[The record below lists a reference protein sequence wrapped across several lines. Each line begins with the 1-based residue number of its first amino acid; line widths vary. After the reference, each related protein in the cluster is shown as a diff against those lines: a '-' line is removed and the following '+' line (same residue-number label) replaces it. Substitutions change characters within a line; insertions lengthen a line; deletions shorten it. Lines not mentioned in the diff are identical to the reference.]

1 MLSEKKI
8 SIVEGIIYDPIA
20 KIVITGRI
28 ILKNGRIDRIEP
40 DDRITGPII
49 LPGFVDSHIHIESS
63 MLVPT
68 AFSKIAVKH
77 GTVAV
82 VADPHEI
89 ANVAGVEGID
99 FMINNSKSAEMKF
112 FFGAPSCVPVSPF
125 DDCYEVIDSIEIEKL
140 MKRKDIYFLG
150 EMMNFPGVIN
160 SDADILKKISHAL
173 DNKKPIDGH
182 APGLVNES
190 LKKYIST
197 GITTDHE
204 CFTLEEAKEKLKLG
218 MSVQIREG
226 SAAKNFN
233 TLHSLIT
240 THPLKTMIC
249 TDDCHPED
257 LILGHINSTVKRSLK
272 LGHNIFDIL
281 QVVSVN
287 PVKHYNLEVGL
298 LQIGDNAD
306 FIIVDNLE
314 DLNVKANIIN
324 GVNVLENS
332 SISINTTSDIS
343 NYTFSPTIN
352 LENIS
357 LMARGSKVK
366 VIEVLEGEL
375 VTNLI
380 EKTVLTKDEKILTDI
395 ENDILKI
402 VVVNRFKSNELYIGL
417 IKGFGLTKGAIA
429 ESIAHD
435 SHHIIAVGVDDLS
448 IFRAIDYIIENKGGV
463 CYFDSNEIIGLAL
476 PVYGLMGF
484 DSGNVIADKYKE
496 INSKVVADGCKL
508 QAPFM
513 TLSFMALSVIP
524 MLKITPR
531 GLFDV
536 TQFQF
541 TDLFIP

>member
-1 MLSEKKI
+1 MVGVEKTSVI
-8 SIVEGIIYDPIA
+8 EGIIYDPIA
-20 KIVITGRI
+20 KTVIPGRI
-28 ILKNGRIDRIEP
+28 ILKNGRIDCIEP
-40 DDRITGPII
+40 DDSITGPII

-68 AFSKIAVKH
+68 AFSRIAVKH

-99 FMINNSKSAEMKF
+99 FMINNSKSAELKF

-125 DDCYEVIDSIEIEKL
+125 DDCYKVIDSIEIEKL

-160 SDADILKKISHAL
+160 SDADIMKKISSAL

-182 APGLVNES
+182 APALVNES
-190 LKKYIST
+190 LKKYISA
-197 GITTDHE
+197 GISTDHE
-204 CFTLEEAKEKLKLG
+204 CFTLDEAIEKLALG
-218 MSVQIREG
+218 MNIQIREG

-233 TLHSLIT
+233 TLNSLIT
-240 THPLKTMIC
+240 THPLQTMIC

-257 LILGHINSTVKRSLK
+257 LILGHINNTVKRSLK

-287 PVKHYNLEVGL
+287 PVKHYNLDVGL
-298 LQIGDNAD
+298 LQIGDLAD

-324 GVNVLENS
+324 GVNVLENGFN
-332 SISINTTSDIS
+332 SINTTSDIS
-343 NYTFSPTIN
+343 NYAFSPTIN
-352 LENIS
+352 LENLS
-357 LMARGSKVK
+357 LKARGSKVK

-375 VTNLI
+375 VTNLV
-380 EKTVLTKDEKILTDI
+380 EKNVLIKDEKIITDI
-395 ENDILKI
+395 ESDILKI

-435 SHHIIAVGVDDLS
+435 SHHIIAVGVDDVS
-448 IFRAIDYIIENKGGV
+448 IFRAIEYIIKNKGGV
-463 CYFDSNEIIGLAL
+463 CYCDSIDVIGLAL

-484 DSGNVIADKYKE
+484 DSGNIIADKYKE
-496 INSKVVADGCKL
+496 INNKVVADGCGL
-508 QAPFM
+508 NAPFM

-524 MLKITPR
+524 MLKITPK

-536 TQFQF
+536 TKFQF

>member
-8 SIVEGIIYDPIA
+8 SVVEGIIYDPIA
-20 KIVITGRI
+20 KIIIPGRI

-40 DDRITGPII
+40 DDSIAGPII

-68 AFSKIAVKH
+68 AFSKIAIKH

-89 ANVAGVEGID
+89 ANVAGIEGID

-160 SDADILKKISHAL
+160 SDTDILKKISHAL

-190 LKKYIST
+190 LSKYIST
-197 GITTDHE
+197 GISTDHE

-257 LILGHINSTVKRSLK
+257 LILGHINNTVKRSLK

-287 PVKHYNLEVGL
+287 PVRHYNLDVGL

-306 FIIVDNLE
+306 FIVVDNLE
-314 DLNVKANIIN
+314 NLNVKANFIN

-332 SISINTTSDIS
+332 SISINTKSDIS
-343 NYTFSPTIN
+343 NYTFSPIIN
-352 LENIS
+352 LENLS
-357 LMARGSKVK
+357 LMAKGSKVK

-380 EKTVLTKDEKILTDI
+380 EKNILIKDGKIITDTV
-395 ENDILKI
+395 NDILKI
-402 VVVNRFKSNELYIGL
+402 VVVNRFKSNELSIGL

-435 SHHIIAVGVDDLS
+435 SHHIIAVGVDDVS
-448 IFRAIDYIIENKGGV
+448 IFRAIDFIIKNKGGV
-463 CYFDSNEIIGLAL
+463 CYCDSIDIIGLAL

-484 DSGNVIADKYKE
+484 DSGNVIANKYKE
-496 INSKVVADGCKL
+496 INNKVVADGCGL

-524 MLKITPR
+524 MLKLTPR

-536 TQFQF
+536 TQFQI

>member
-8 SIVEGIIYDPIA
+8 SVVEGIIYDPIA
-20 KIVITGRI
+20 KIIIPGRI
-28 ILKNGRIDRIEP
+28 ILKNGRIDQIEP
-40 DDRITGPII
+40 DDSITGPII

-68 AFSKIAVKH
+68 AFSKIAIKH
-77 GTVAV
+77 GTIAV

-89 ANVAGVEGID
+89 ANVAGVAGID

-197 GITTDHE
+197 GISTDHE

-257 LILGHINSTVKRSLK
+257 LILGHINNTVKRSLK

-287 PVKHYNLEVGL
+287 PVRHYNLDVGL

-306 FIIVDNLE
+306 FIVVDNLE
-314 DLNVKANIIN
+314 NLNIKANIIN

-332 SISINTTSDIS
+332 SISINTTSDIT

-352 LENIS
+352 LENLS
-357 LMARGSKVK
+357 LMAKGSKVK

-380 EKTVLTKDEKILTDI
+380 EKTVLTKDEKIITDI

-448 IFRAIDYIIENKGGV
+448 IFRAIDYIIKNKGGV

-484 DSGNVIADKYKE
+484 DSGNIIADKYKE

>member
-1 MLSEKKI
+1 MSREKEM
-8 SIVEGIIYDPIA
+8 SVVEGVIYDPIA
-20 KIVITGRI
+20 KIIIPGRI
-28 ILKNGRIDRIEP
+28 ILKNDKIDRIEL
-40 DDRITGPII
+40 DDSITGPII

-68 AFSKIAVKH
+68 AFSKIAIKH

-125 DDCYEVIDSIEIEKL
+125 DDCYEVIDSNEIEKL

-150 EMMNFPGVIN
+150 EMMNFPGVID
-160 SDADILKKISHAL
+160 SDPDILKKISSAL
-173 DNKKPIDGH
+173 ENKKPIDGH
-182 APGLVNES
+182 APALVNES

-197 GITTDHE
+197 GISTDHE
-204 CFTLEEAKEKLKLG
+204 CFTLDEAKEKLELG
-218 MSVQIREG
+218 MNIQIREG

-233 TLHSLIT
+233 TLNSLIT
-240 THPLKTMIC
+240 THPFQTMIC

-257 LILGHINSTVKRSLK
+257 LILGHINNTVKRSLK

-287 PVKHYNLEVGL
+287 PIKHYNLDVGL
-298 LQIGDNAD
+298 LQVGDLAD

-324 GVNVLENS
+324 GVNVLENGFN
-332 SISINTTSDIS
+332 SINTTADIS
-343 NYTFSPTIN
+343 NYAFSSSIN
-352 LENIS
+352 LENLS
-357 LMARGSKVK
+357 LTAKGSKVK

-380 EKTVLTKDEKILTDI
+380 EKNVLINDEKIITDI

-435 SHHIIAVGVDDLS
+435 SHHIIAVGVDDMS
-448 IFRAIDYIIENKGGV
+448 IFKAIDYIIKNKGGV
-463 CYFDSNEIIGLAL
+463 CYCDGIDIIGLAL

-484 DSGNVIADKYKE
+484 DSGNIIADKYKE
-496 INSKVVADGCKL
+496 INNKVMADGCRL
-508 QAPFM
+508 NAPFM

-536 TQFQF
+536 TKFQF